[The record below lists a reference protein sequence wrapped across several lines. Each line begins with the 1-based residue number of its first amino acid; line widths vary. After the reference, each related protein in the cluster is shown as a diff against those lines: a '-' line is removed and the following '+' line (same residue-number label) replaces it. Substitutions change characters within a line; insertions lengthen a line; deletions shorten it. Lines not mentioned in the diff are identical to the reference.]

1 MLPLEELPDEK
12 ETLMT
17 PDLLWVAGGGAA
29 GALCRHLISTKCSL
43 RLGTAFP
50 YGTLLVNV
58 LGSLLMGLLGG
69 CWERWGLF
77 PVPGLLIGSGFLGAL
92 TTFSTFSM
100 DTFAAFRDGQPGKA
114 ALNVALNT
122 ILCLGTAA
130 GGFFLIV
137 V

>member
-1 MLPLEELPDEK
+1 MLPLEELPDAE

-17 PDLLWVAGGGAA
+17 DLLWIAGGGAV
-29 GALCRHLISTKCSL
+29 GALCRHVVSTKCAF
-43 RLGTAFP
+43 RFGTAFP

-77 PVPGLLIGSGFLGAL
+77 PVPAMFIGSGFLGAL

-114 ALNVALNT
+114 ALNIALNT
-122 ILCLGTAA
+122 ILCLGAAA